1 MPALDLWNLAS
12 QLKTTD
18 YRWVDLTHTLSCD
31 TPHWFGFK
39 PFEST
44 KLFDYLPGTPEDML
58 APMRCFQYSVASQ
71 YGTHVDAPRHFHV
84 DGRSLGEI
92 EPIEFMHP
100 LCVIDKHEECAANP
114 DFILTVDDL
123 KAWENEHGRI
133 PEDAFVA
140 FRSDWSKL
148 ADLENKDED
157 GQPRYPGWDLDAIK
171 WLVEERN
178 IGAIGHEP
186 ADTDPASVTTREDAY
201 PYPGEQY
208 ILLGRPLPDRGHGP
222 SGRASRHRRPHL
234 LHLPQG
240 ARWRWIPRARF
251 CGLPRS
257 VASRQTFLF
266 YNSRSAHPPITLAAY
281 NPSGAPYV
289 GAFYMGR

>member
-12 QLKTTD
+12 QLKSND

-84 DGRSLGEI
+84 EGRSLGEI

-114 DFILTVDDL
+114 DFILTIEDL
-123 KAWENEHGRI
+123 KAWEDEHGRI

-148 ADLENKDED
+148 AD
-157 GQPRYPGWDLDAIK
+157 
-171 WLVEERN
+171 
-178 IGAIGHEP
+178 
-186 ADTDPASVTTREDAY
+186 
-201 PYPGEQY
+201 
-208 ILLGRPLPDRGHGP
+208 
-222 SGRASRHRRPHL
+222 
-234 LHLPQG
+234 
-240 ARWRWIPRARF
+240 
-251 CGLPRS
+251 
-257 VASRQTFLF
+257 TFI
-266 YNSRSAHPPITLAAY
+266 SANLCSIFTLC
-281 NPSGAPYV
+281 
-289 GAFYMGR
+289 FK

>member
-12 QLKTTD
+12 QLKSTD

-84 DGRSLGEI
+84 EGRSLGEI

-114 DFILTVDDL
+114 DYVLTVEDL
-123 KAWENEHGRI
+123 KAWEDEHGLI
-133 PEDAFVA
+133 PKDAFVA

-157 GQPRYPGWDLDAIK
+157 GQPHYPGWDLDAIK
-171 WLVEERN
+171 
-178 IGAIGHEP
+178 
-186 ADTDPASVTTREDAY
+186 
-201 PYPGEQY
+201 
-208 ILLGRPLPDRGHGP
+208 
-222 SGRASRHRRPHL
+222 
-234 LHLPQG
+234 
-240 ARWRWIPRARF
+240 
-251 CGLPRS
+251 
-257 VASRQTFLF
+257 
-266 YNSRSAHPPITLAAY
+266 
-281 NPSGAPYV
+281 
-289 GAFYMGR
+289 

>member
-12 QLKTTD
+12 QLKSTD

-84 DGRSLGEI
+84 EGRSLGEI

-114 DFILTVDDL
+114 DFILTIDDL
-123 KAWENEHGRI
+123 KAWEDEHGRI

-148 ADLENKDED
+148 ATSKTRTRTAN
-157 GQPRYPGWDLDAIK
+157 PTT
-171 WLVEERN
+171 
-178 IGAIGHEP
+178 P
-186 ADTDPASVTTREDAY
+186 AGTST
-201 PYPGEQY
+201 
-208 ILLGRPLPDRGHGP
+208 P
-222 SGRASRHRRPHL
+222 SN
-234 LHLPQG
+234 
-240 ARWRWIPRARF
+240 
-251 CGLPRS
+251 GL
-257 VASRQTFLF
+257 
-266 YNSRSAHPPITLAAY
+266 
-281 NPSGAPYV
+281 
-289 GAFYMGR
+289 

>member
-12 QLKTTD
+12 QLKSND

-114 DFILTVDDL
+114 DFILTIEDL
-123 KAWENEHGRI
+123 KAWEDEHGRI

-157 GQPRYPGWDLDAIK
+157 GQPHYPGWDLDAIK
-171 WLVEERN
+171 WLVEERD

-201 PYPGEQY
+201 PYPG
-208 ILLGRPLPDRGHGP
+208 
-222 SGRASRHRRPHL
+222 
-234 LHLPQG
+234 
-240 ARWRWIPRARF
+240 
-251 CGLPRS
+251 
-257 VASRQTFLF
+257 
-266 YNSRSAHPPITLAAY
+266 
-281 NPSGAPYV
+281 
-289 GAFYMGR
+289 